1 MRGLRNSWSKA
12 GLLSLPVAA
21 TLALVPSARA
31 ERAHELSRVD
41 LRHVMLNPDGATAPL
56 ADGRRARLTLQPE
69 LQQAA
74 LKLLKLADPVRG
86 AVVVVHAPTG
96 KVLVWAEYQRG
107 SEHPAGLL
115 YQASAPA
122 ASVFKIVT
130 TAALLERAKLGPA
143 TKVCI
148 AGGTHG
154 IERRHL
160 EAARSRRRQCS
171 PFWLALGHSR
181 NAVYAQLATRYLMRD
196 DLLDYADRFGFG
208 HAVAFEAD
216 VPMGSLVVPY
226 NDLEF
231 ARSAAGF
238 RGSTLSPLGALT
250 LSYTVATG
258 GEAVRL
264 RILEDPEESDAGPE
278 REVLGRVI
286 EKRTAEE
293 LTRMMEITVRS
304 GTSREVFHDDTG
316 RSYLCQIRVA
326 GKTGTLK
333 PPSGSTTS
341 SWFTGFAP
349 SRTPEIVL
357 SVLMQNGR
365 VWRRKANEIAR
376 DLLRIHFAERG
387 LCRSGDPLAEA
398 APSREPRRGGG
409 SED

>member
-1 MRGLRNSWSKA
+1 
-12 GLLSLPVAA
+12 
-21 TLALVPSARA
+21 
-31 ERAHELSRVD
+31 VD
-41 LRHVMLNPDGATAPL
+41 LRHLMVSQDGATAPL
-56 ADGRRARLTLQPE
+56 SDGRRARLTLEPE

-96 KVLVWAEYQRG
+96 KVLVWAEHQRG

-160 EAARSRRRQCS
+160 EAARSRHRQCS

-181 NAVYAQLATRYLMRD
+181 NAVFAQLATRYLMRD

-208 HAVAFEAD
+208 HAVAFEAE
-216 VPMGSLVVPY
+216 VPMGSLAVPY

-238 RGSTLSPLGALT
+238 RGSTLSPLGALS
-250 LSYTVATG
+250 LAYTVAAG

-264 RILEDPEESDAGPE
+264 HVLEDAGESAAEPG
-278 REVLGRVI
+278 REVVGRVI
-286 EKRTAEE
+286 EKRTADE

-316 RSYLCQIRVA
+316 RPYLCQIRVA

-333 PPSGSTTS
+333 PTSGSTTS

-349 SRTPEIVL
+349 SRNPEIVL
-357 SVLMQNGR
+357 SVLVQNGP
-365 VWRRKANEIAR
+365 VWRRKANEVAR
-376 DLLRIHFAERG
+376 DLLRIYFAERG

-398 APSREPRRGGG
+398 APPREPRRGGG
-409 SED
+409 NDD

>member
-1 MRGLRNSWSKA
+1 MLLAA
-12 GLLSLPVAA
+12 GFAV
-21 TLALVPSARA
+21 VP
-31 ERAHELSRVD
+31 RAHAEGTSDPPRVD
-41 LRHVMLNPDGATAPL
+41 LRRMAIGPDGASAPL
-56 ADGRRARLTLQPE
+56 PDGTRARLTLDPE
-69 LQQAA
+69 LQQVA
-74 LKLLKLADPVRG
+74 LKLLKFADPVQG

-96 KVLVWAEYQRG
+96 KVLVWAERQRG
-107 SEHPAGLL
+107 AEHQPGLL

-130 TAALLERAKLGPA
+130 TAALLERAKLDPE

-160 EAARSRRRQCS
+160 EAAHVRGRQCS

-181 NAVYAQLATRYLMRD
+181 NAVFAQLATRYLMRD
-196 DLLDYADRFGFG
+196 DLLEYADRFGFG
-208 HAVAFEAD
+208 HAVAFED
-216 VPMGSLVVPY
+216 EVPMGSLTVPY

-238 RGSTLSPLGALT
+238 RGSTLSALGALN
-250 LSYTVATG
+250 LAYTVATG

-264 RILEDPEESDAGPE
+264 HILENDAEVDPA

-286 EKRTAEE
+286 EKRTADE

-316 RSYLCQIRVA
+316 RPYLCHIRVA

-333 PPSGSTTS
+333 PPGGSTTT

-349 SRTPEIVL
+349 SRNPEIVIT
-357 SVLMQNGR
+357 VLLKNGR
-365 VWRRKANEIAR
+365 VWRRKANEVAR
-376 DLLRIHFAERG
+376 DLLRVHFAERG

-398 APSREPRRGGG
+398 APAKTPRRGGG